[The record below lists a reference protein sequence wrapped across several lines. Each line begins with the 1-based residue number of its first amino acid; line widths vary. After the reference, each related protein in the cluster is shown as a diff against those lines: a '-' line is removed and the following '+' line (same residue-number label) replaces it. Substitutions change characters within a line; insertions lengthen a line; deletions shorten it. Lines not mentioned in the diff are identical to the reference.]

1 MKKGDLSTALGL
13 VGVVFGSLLVVA
25 MFFTVGWERPP
36 MEVTQAGY
44 RGVGMEAVTNPRT
57 EAMKMAVNQAPEVPY
72 EVSPGGQPVS
82 ELYENVQVLG
92 HLNNDQ
98 FNRLMLSIT
107 EWVSPDQGC
116 AYCHNEANL
125 ADDSKYT
132 KTVARGM
139 LQMTMAINKDWDDH
153 VKATG
158 VTCYTCH
165 RGNPVPKNVW
175 STNPGP
181 DQAGGMARGRNGQN
195 MPTVDNGYSS
205 LPYDPF
211 AKYLVGDGQMIA
223 VNSLAALPA
232 GSDRTIQDAESTY
245 SLMMHFSN
253 SLGVNCTHCHN
264 SRAFYD
270 WEQSPPTRLQAQYGI
285 SMVREINNVHIEPL
299 ASVLPDER
307 KGPGGDVLKANCK
320 TCHQGVNKPLYG
332 ASMVKDY
339 PSLGGK

>member
-1 MKKGDLSTALGL
+1 MQKGDLSTALGL

-25 MFFTVGWERPP
+25 MFFTVGWERPG
-36 MEVTQAGY
+36 MDVEQAGY
-44 RGVGMEAVTNPRT
+44 RGVGMEAITNPRI
-57 EAMKMAVNQAPEVPY
+57 EAEKMAANQAPEVPY

-82 ELYENVQVLG
+82 EIYENVQVLG

-107 EWVSPDQGC
+107 EWVAPEQGC
-116 AYCHNEANL
+116 AYCHNEENL

-132 KTVARGM
+132 KTVSRGM

-165 RGNPVPKNVW
+165 RGNPVPENVW

-181 DQAGGMARGRNGQN
+181 DQAGGMAAGRNGQN
-195 MPTVDNGYSS
+195 MPTVDNGVTS

-211 AKYLVGDGQMIA
+211 SKYLVGDGQMIA
-223 VNSLAALPA
+223 VNSLGALPA

-264 SRAFYD
+264 SRAFWD
-270 WEQSPPTRLQAQYGI
+270 WEQSPPTRLQAQVGI
-285 SMVREINNVHIEPL
+285 SMVREINNAHIEPL
-299 ASVLPDER
+299 ASVLPEDR
-307 KGPGGDVLKANCK
+307 KGPTGDVLKANCK

>member
-25 MFFTVGWERPP
+25 MFFTAGWERPP
-36 MEVTQAGY
+36 MEVTQVGY
-44 RGVGMEAVTNPRT
+44 RGVGMETVTNPRT

-158 VTCYTCH
+158 RDVLH
-165 RGNPVPKNVW
+165 VSPWQSGAEKRLVDE
-175 STNPGP
+175 PGP
-181 DQAGGMARGRNGQN
+181 GSSRWYDARSEWSEYADHRQRLL
-195 MPTVDNGYSS
+195 V
-205 LPYDPF
+205 F
-211 AKYLVGDGQMIA
+211 AV
-223 VNSLAALPA
+223 
-232 GSDRTIQDAESTY
+232 
-245 SLMMHFSN
+245 
-253 SLGVNCTHCHN
+253 
-264 SRAFYD
+264 
-270 WEQSPPTRLQAQYGI
+270 
-285 SMVREINNVHIEPL
+285 
-299 ASVLPDER
+299 
-307 KGPGGDVLKANCK
+307 
-320 TCHQGVNKPLYG
+320 
-332 ASMVKDY
+332 
-339 PSLGGK
+339 